1 MSIDSLEA
9 LIANSD
15 NNYFVDDDFVP
26 PGIEPDPNPNEPA
39 ETEDPDPGSEPGTN
53 PAVPPTDEPLDDPD
67 PDPANPDPEPEPSTD
82 PKETPEGI
90 KEYYDFLVEN
100 NMLQPDEGYT
110 FDGTAKSLST
120 ALEQTNVNMQK
131 AVAMSLW
138 EQLPEDF
145 KPLLQYGLSGGTNV
159 DEFLKTY
166 RNGPIDIADA
176 DLDDPDTQDYIL
188 WEYYKQTTSHSDEKI
203 DKLITLLKNKGD
215 VEYTSEVY
223 DAALELKDIQKS
235 QREELT
241 RQAILQKQEN
251 EAKAKQE
258 KEELFNIIDDLN
270 LAPQRKGM
278 IKSFI
283 YSSQNSPS
291 RMDSTIQSII
301 NNKEHFAQLADLLL
315 DYDPKTG
322 FKIEDRFTKKGKT
335 TALNDLEKRLSDKF
349 SDSKTK
355 VTGSNSTS
363 EKPNFDWNVIFSQ
376 QSE

>member
-9 LIANSD
+9 LITNSD

-26 PGIEPDPNPNEPA
+26 PGIDVDPNPNEP
-39 ETEDPDPGSEPGTN
+39 EKPSTEPVNTPDTT
-53 PAVPPTDEPLDDPD
+53 TDESSDDSGS
-67 PDPANPDPEPEPSTD
+67 DPANPEPEPEPE
-82 PKETPEGI
+82 PNKVVETPQGI

-100 NMLQPDEGYT
+100 QMLEPNEDFT
-110 FDGTAKSLST
+110 FDGTASSLSS
-120 ALEQTNVNMQK
+120 ALEQTKVNMQK
-131 AVAMSLW
+131 AVAMGLW
-138 EQLPEDF
+138 EQLPDDF

-159 DEFLKTY
+159 QEFLKTY
-166 RNGPIDIADA
+166 REGPIDVTNA
-176 DLDDPDTQDYIL
+176 DLDDPETQDEIL
-188 WEYYKQTTSHSDEKI
+188 REYYKQTTSHSDDKI
-203 DKLITLLKNKGD
+203 EKLISLLKDKGN

-241 RQAILQKQEN
+241 KQAILQKQEN
-251 EAKAKQE
+251 ERRA
-258 KEELFNIIDDLN
+258 KEERDELFSIIDDLE
-270 LAPQRKGM
+270 LAPQRKSM

-283 YSSQNSPS
+283 YANPNSSS

-315 DYDPKTG
+315 DYDPKVG

-355 VTGSNSTS
+355 VSGANSTS
-363 EKPNFDWNVIFSQ
+363 DKPNFDWNIIFSQ

>member
-1 MSIDSLEA
+1 MSIDSLET
-9 LIANSD
+9 LLTSSD

-26 PGIEPDPNPNEPA
+26 PGIETDPNPNEPDK
-39 ETEDPDPGSEPGTN
+39 TEDPAPEPDRDSPG
-53 PAVPPTDEPLDDPD
+53 DDPSPD
-67 PDPANPDPEPEPSTD
+67 SGSDPANPDPADPDPVDPTD
-82 PKETPEGI
+82 PPETPEGI

-110 FDGTAKSLST
+110 FDGTSKSLST
-120 ALEQTNVNMQK
+120 ALEQTNINMQK
-131 AVAMSLW
+131 SVAMGLW

-145 KPLLQYGLSGGTNV
+145 KPLLQYGLAGGTNV
-159 DEFLKTY
+159 EEFLKTY
-166 RNGPIDIADA
+166 RNGPVDIADA

-188 WEYYKQTTSHSDEKI
+188 REYYKQTTSHSDEKI
-203 DKLITLLKNKGD
+203 DKLISLLKNKGE

-258 KEELFNIIDDLN
+258 KEDLFNVIDDLN
-270 LAPQRKGM
+270 LAPQRKSM

-283 YSSQNSPS
+283 YSSQNAPS

-301 NNKEHFAQLADLLL
+301 NNREHFAQLADLLL
-315 DYDPKTG
+315 DYDPKAG